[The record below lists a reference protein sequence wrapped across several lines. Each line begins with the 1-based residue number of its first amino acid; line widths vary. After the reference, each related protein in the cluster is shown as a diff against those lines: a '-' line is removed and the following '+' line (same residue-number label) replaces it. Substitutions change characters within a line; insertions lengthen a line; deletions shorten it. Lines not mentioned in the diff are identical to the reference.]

1 MTPRD
6 LAVEPGAVEMGHA
19 QVADDEVVRPVAEL
33 VERRQTV
40 VRRLDPVVVVGE
52 DLGQQRGQLGLVVHD
67 QNRRAPRGARH
78 RASTIPLR

>member
-1 MTPRD
+1 MASRH

-40 VRRLDPVVVVGE
+40 VRRLDAVVVVGE

-67 QNRRAPRGARH
+67 QNRRAVSRARH
-78 RASTIPLR
+78 RSSTMPFR